1 MRLFR
6 QSRLNDCFRS
16 IHLNFYFDF
25 LNSKKNTMKNIQSLV
40 IAATL
45 LGSVTS
51 SYAASH
57 AAAPAVSSAA
67 AATSLPM
74 TDAEIRKI
82 DLENKKITLKHG
94 EIKNLDMPGM
104 TMVFQVKDTAML
116 EKVKAGDK
124 VKFTADKV
132 NGAYTVMS
140 IELAK

>member
-1 MRLFR
+1 
-6 QSRLNDCFRS
+6 
-16 IHLNFYFDF
+16 
-25 LNSKKNTMKNIQSLV
+25 MKNIQSFV

-45 LGSVTS
+45 LSSVTF

>member
-1 MRLFR
+1 
-6 QSRLNDCFRS
+6 
-16 IHLNFYFDF
+16 
-25 LNSKKNTMKNIQSLV
+25 MKNIKSLV

-45 LGSVTS
+45 LSSVTF

-67 AATSLPM
+67 VATSLPM
-74 TDAEIRKI
+74 ADAEIRKI

-132 NGAYTVMS
+132 NGAFTVLS
-140 IELAK
+140 IEIAK